1 MKKSSSLVLA
11 AAILLTSMGATSASA
26 QSAPHASPRAAD
38 ILNDPAQQERLA
50 STISAMMAA
59 LMKVNVGPLAD
70 VIGKADP
77 NSRARDL
84 PRDATLGDVMGRDEY
99 DADRLGH
106 QVQNSAAMVGAAA
119 STIEAYLPVLK
130 NIARDMAAQ
139 VEQNSRPPAK

>member
-1 MKKSSSLVLA
+1 MHRFAFLA
-11 AAILLTSMGATSASA
+11 LPLLLSAMPASA
-26 QSAPHASPRAAD
+26 QPYADEPSPRASD
-38 ILNDPAQQERLA
+38 ILKDPAQQQRLA
-50 STISAMMAA
+50 STISAMMTA

-70 VIGKADP
+70 VIAKADP
-77 NSRARDL
+77 HSRARDL
-84 PRDATLGDVMGRDEY
+84 PSDATLGEVMGRDGQ

-139 VEQNSRPPAK
+139 VEQNARTPAQ

>member
-1 MKKSSSLVLA
+1 MKTAPSWAILA
-11 AAILLTSMGATSASA
+11 AAMLASIGSTSASA
-26 QSAPHASPRAAD
+26 QQRPVD

-70 VIGKADP
+70 VIAKADP
-77 NSRARDL
+77 QSRARDL
-84 PRDATLGDVMGRDEY
+84 PRDATLGEVMGRDEQ
-99 DADRLGH
+99 DAEHLGH

-139 VEQNSRPPAK
+139 VKQNARTPTK